1 MFFAAMTLL
10 MPPVVL
16 EAGQKKPQ
24 KRISSSGHHK
34 ISSGKLKAKS
44 RQKTSGKIIQTIR
57 TDDKYRLQQ
66 ANFNPNP
73 VFSDELD
80 NSSVLQLASSK
91 ALIINQETGE
101 TLYAKSTS
109 LPTPIASVTKL
120 MTAMVLL
127 DAHLPMDEYL
137 TISNAD
143 IDFLKN
149 TTSRLRIGT
158 QLSRSELLQLALMS
172 SENRAAS
179 ALGRTYP
186 GGLGVFLTAM
196 NNKALELGM
205 ANTHFTD
212 PTGLDSGNISTAEDL
227 VKLVKAAYQYPEI
240 RRVST
245 STSQEV
251 QINGLKRPLNF
262 VNTNV
267 LVRKSDWVIGLSK
280 TGFINEAGRCLVM
293 QAEIAGQP
301 LIIVLL
307 DSYGKYSRIGDA
319 NRIRKW
325 IESSRLQAHLG

>member
-1 MFFAAMTLL
+1 
-10 MPPVVL
+10 
-16 EAGQKKPQ
+16 
-24 KRISSSGHHK
+24 
-34 ISSGKLKAKS
+34 
-44 RQKTSGKIIQTIR
+44 
-57 TDDKYRLQQ
+57 
-66 ANFNPNP
+66 
-73 VFSDELD
+73 
-80 NSSVLQLASSK
+80 
-91 ALIINQETGE
+91 
-101 TLYAKSTS
+101 
-109 LPTPIASVTKL
+109 

-127 DAHLPMDEYL
+127 DANLPMDEHL

-149 TTSRLRIGT
+149 TTSRLRVGT
-158 QLSRSELLQLALMS
+158 QLTRGELLQLALMS

-179 ALGRTYP
+179 ALGRYYP
-186 GGLGVFLTAM
+186 GGLEVFIAAM
-196 NNKALELGM
+196 NVKALELGM
-205 ANTHFTD
+205 VNTHFTD
-212 PTGLDSGNISTAEDL
+212 PTGLDSENISTAEDL
-227 VKLVKAAYQYPEI
+227 VKMVRAAYQYPEI

-251 QINGLKRPLNF
+251 QISGLKRPLNF
-262 VNTNV
+262 INTNV

-325 IESSRLQAHLG
+325 IESSNLQAHLG